1 MTNKQPFNQETP
13 TYETPGPG
21 YPPPPDVLDSLNDLG
36 STVMGKVN
44 EAVEAADFAGLSASV
59 SKSIKSAST
68 SFSQALAGPS
78 PYIVRARGK
87 KTTAMAKMLGFG
99 YLAFM
104 NGTITFAQI
113 LSLPEEPFISTFC
126 AVATFGGLTYLFG
139 KLTRNA
145 HRDRKLLQYLER
157 LARIAST
164 RQALTLEEIAFR
176 MGSSLDEVTNMVQA
190 GISQGYIPHGRIR
203 QSLDGKTVL
212 YLTDYAF
219 KEAGG
224 TDLPKTKQKT
234 SERIAARNKTA
245 APAPE
250 TAAGNDTSDATEIAS
265 ETPINPKVT
274 DAVAKGKDYIQR
286 IRLANNIIQEKE
298 MSDKLDVLEKNV
310 RRITARVNERP
321 DTVDQLTQFLNY
333 YLPTTG
339 KLVDAYA
346 DLDKHDEHGPNAEA
360 TRREIKT
367 TLDVINES
375 FNKLADDLLQ
385 DAAWDL
391 QGDMHVLRTM
401 LTQDGLADDHGPR
414 ADSRPL

>member
-1 MTNKQPFNQETP
+1 MTNKQPIDEETP

-21 YPPPPDVLDSLNDLG
+21 YPPPPDMLDSLNDLG

-59 SKSIKSAST
+59 SKSIKSASA
-68 SFSQALAGPS
+68 SFAQVLAGPS

-99 YLAFM
+99 YLTAM
-104 NGTITFAQI
+104 NGAATLAYV
-113 LSLPEEPFISTFC
+113 LNLPGESLIPTLLTS
-126 AVATFGGLTYLFG
+126 VVFGGFTYLFG
-139 KLTRNA
+139 RLTRSA
-145 HRDRKLLQYLER
+145 YRERKLLRYLEI

-164 RQALTLEEIAFR
+164 RQALALEEIALR
-176 MGSSLDEVTNMVQA
+176 TGSSVNEVTKMVQT
-190 GISQGYIPHGRIR
+190 GISRGYIPQGCIH
-203 QSLDGKTVL
+203 QSIDGKTVL
-212 YLTDYAF
+212 YLTDHAF

-224 TDLPKTKQKT
+224 KDSPKTKQKT

-250 TAAGNDTSDATEIAS
+250 SIKQNAENSTTDSAGK
-265 ETPINPKVT
+265 TPVNPKVA

-286 IRLANNIIQEKE
+286 IHLANDIIEEKE
-298 MSDKLDVLEKNV
+298 MSDKLDVLEENV

-321 DTVDQLTQFLNY
+321 DTVDQLAQFLNY

-367 TLDVINES
+367 TIDVINES

>member
-1 MTNKQPFNQETP
+1 MTNKQPIDEETP

-21 YPPPPDVLDSLNDLG
+21 YPPPPDMLDSLNDLG

-59 SKSIKSAST
+59 SKSIKSASA
-68 SFSQALAGPS
+68 SFAQVLAGPS

-87 KTTAMAKMLGFG
+87 KTSAMAKMFGFG
-99 YLAFM
+99 YLTGI
-104 NGTITFAQI
+104 NGIVTLSSIFGLSGESLIPSLFASVI
-113 LSLPEEPFISTFC
+113 
-126 AVATFGGLTYLFG
+126 FGGFTYLFG
-139 KLTRNA
+139 KLTRSA
-145 HRDRKLLQYLER
+145 YRERKLHRYLER

-164 RQALTLEEIAFR
+164 RQALSLEEIALQTE
-176 MGSSLDEVTNMVQA
+176 SSIGDTTKMVQT
-190 GISQGYIPHGRIR
+190 GISQGYIPQGRIR
-203 QSLDGKTVL
+203 QSMDGKTVL
-212 YLTDYAF
+212 YLTDHAF

-224 TDLPKTKQKT
+224 KDLPKTKQKT
-234 SERIAARNKTA
+234 SERVAARSKTA

-250 TAAGNDTSDATEIAS
+250 SIKQNTNNGTTDNAS
-265 ETPINPKVT
+265 KTPINPKVA

-286 IRLANNIIQEKE
+286 IHLANDIIEEKE
-298 MSDKLDVLEKNV
+298 MSDKLDVLEENV

-367 TLDVINES
+367 TIDVINES

-414 ADSRPL
+414 ADSHPL

>member
-99 YLAFM
+99 YLALM

-224 TDLPKTKQKT
+224 TALPKTKQKT

>member
-1 MTNKQPFNQETP
+1 MTNKQPFDEETP

-59 SKSIKSAST
+59 SKSIKSASA

-99 YLAFM
+99 YLTFM
-104 NGTITFAQI
+104 NGAITFAQI

-145 HRDRKLLQYLER
+145 HRERKLLQYLER

-164 RQALTLEEIAFR
+164 RQALTLEEIVVR
-176 MGSSLDEVTNMVQA
+176 MGSSINEVTNMVQA
-190 GISQGYIPHGRIR
+190 GISQGYIPQGRIR

-212 YLTDYAF
+212 YLTDHAF

-224 TDLPKTKQKT
+224 IDLPKTKQKT

-250 TAAGNDTSDATEIAS
+250 AVVENDTSDATEIAS